1 MNRIDTLFE
10 TKKEQILSVF
20 FTAGHPSLNDTLP
33 IIQHLENAGA
43 DLVEVGMPFSDPMAD
58 GSTIQHSSK
67 VALQNGMSLEVLF
80 KQLELLR
87 LIVTIPVVLMGYF
100 NPVMKFGV
108 ERFIFMCQKVGVD
121 GVIIP
126 DLPLDIF
133 RENYCEQFIRA
144 NVHNVLLATP
154 TACKERLQ
162 MLAAETQGFLYM
174 VSSGS
179 TTGGG
184 LEPSRLVQLQIATG
198 DVGNRAP
205 ILVGFG
211 VKSHADFETVSQY
224 GRGAV
229 VGSAFI
235 KLLEDST
242 NFKADI
248 EFFVKSIKG

>member
-1 MNRIDTLFE
+1 MNRIDILFE
-10 TKKEQILSVF
+10 TKKEKILSVF
-20 FTAGHPSLNDTLP
+20 FTAGHPLLKDTLP
-33 IIQHLENAGA
+33 IVQYLDAAGA
-43 DLVEVGMPFSDPMAD
+43 DMVEIGMPFSDPMAD

-80 KQLELLR
+80 NQLEQLR
-87 LIVTIPVVLMGYF
+87 SQVTIPIILMGYF

-108 ERFIFMCQKVGVD
+108 ERFISLCQKVGVD

-133 RENYCEQFIRA
+133 KENYREQFIRA
-144 NVHNVLLATP
+144 NIHNILLATP
-154 TACKERLQ
+154 TACTERLQ
-162 MLAAETQGFLYM
+162 LLASETQGFLYM

-184 LEPSRLVQLQIATG
+184 LEPSRLVQLQTATG

-211 VKSHADFETVSQY
+211 VKSHADFDAVSQY

-229 VGSAFI
+229 VGSAFV
-235 KLLEDST
+235 KLLEGST

-248 EFFVKSIKG
+248 ESFVKSIKG

>member
-10 TKKEQILSVF
+10 TKTEKVLSVF
-20 FTAGHPSLNDTLP
+20 FTAGYPSLEDTLP
-33 IIQHLENAGA
+33 VIQYLEAAGA
-43 DLVEVGMPFSDPMAD
+43 DMVEIGMPFSDPMAD

-80 KQLELLR
+80 MQLEMLR
-87 LIVTIPVVLMGYF
+87 PMVTIPVVLMGYF

-108 ERFIFMCQKVGVD
+108 ERFISMCQKVGVD

-133 RENYCEQFIRA
+133 KESYREQFVRA
-144 NVHNVLLATP
+144 NIHNILLATP

-162 MLAAETQGFLYM
+162 LLAAETQGFLYM

-184 LEPSRLVQLQIATG
+184 LEPSRLLQLQAATG

-211 VKSHADFETVSQY
+211 VKSHADFEAVSQY

-229 VGSAFI
+229 VGSAFV
-235 KLLEDST
+235 KLLESST
-242 NFKADI
+242 NFKVDI
-248 EFFVKSIKG
+248 QAFVKRIKG